1 MKILYITYE
10 GFDTPNAA
18 NQMAETMINAFLEQ
32 GHTVYLIQSHRKGV
46 NSDIPKSLEGK
57 ENFFCETIKRKV
69 VDKTRFVK
77 RYLNE
82 FKYAFQAKKK
92 WKKIKDADLIYVQ
105 SNPTILYTML
115 LLKLFKRKIP
125 IVYSIYDVF
134 PGHAYDIGVI
144 KSKTVY
150 NILRLLQKP
159 CYKMAKEITVLSGDM
174 RKNVIGQGA
183 KAECVHVVPAWYDVK
198 TTKEISRQENR
209 FIKRYK
215 MSTDKFYV
223 QFAGTIGYVFNY
235 RTIIEL
241 AKRLKQERD
250 IVIQIVGDGTVKNK
264 FEDVTRTEHLDN
276 IQFYPLQPIELVPDV
291 YSACDVCVIPLMRG
305 VIWSGVPSKAPILMA
320 CRRVI
325 VNSVE
330 KESQYAKMYAEKDM
344 GIAVDID
351 DYDGLAEAVKM
362 LHSSPETVER
372 MADNAYS
379 FVQENYS
386 STQSISKLL
395 EVFSKAVKN

>member
-18 NQMAETMINAFLEQ
+18 NQMAETMINTFLGQ

-46 NSDIPKSLEGK
+46 NSDIPKSLEGRK
-57 ENFFCETIKRKV
+57 TFFCETIKRKV
-69 VDKTRFVK
+69 IDKTRFIK

-105 SNPTILYTML
+105 SNPTVLYTML

-144 KSKTVY
+144 KSKTLY

-159 CYKMAKEITVLSGDM
+159 CYKIAKEITVLSEDM

-198 TTKEISRQENR
+198 TTKEIDLYKICNQLYETKDLIDKGIIASTKYDYDECCSYVYGFNTRKAIELIQKHIQELNVTIIQITLDKEQIYSVQNLLKNAKEQ
-209 FIKRYK
+209 IKVRNELIKEYQEDERNYRKGLVKKVIHIQSEKDFRNQEISRYK
-215 MSTDKFYV
+215 RKLQEYEE
-223 QFAGTIGYVFNY
+223 ATI
-235 RTIIEL
+235 
-241 AKRLKQERD
+241 ER
-250 IVIQIVGDGTVKNK
+250 
-264 FEDVTRTEHLDN
+264 
-276 IQFYPLQPIELVPDV
+276 
-291 YSACDVCVIPLMRG
+291 
-305 VIWSGVPSKAPILMA
+305 
-320 CRRVI
+320 
-325 VNSVE
+325 
-330 KESQYAKMYAEKDM
+330 
-344 GIAVDID
+344 
-351 DYDGLAEAVKM
+351 
-362 LHSSPETVER
+362 
-372 MADNAYS
+372 
-379 FVQENYS
+379 
-386 STQSISKLL
+386 
-395 EVFSKAVKN
+395 

>member
-150 NILRLLQKP
+150 NIL
-159 CYKMAKEITVLSGDM
+159 
-174 RKNVIGQGA
+174 
-183 KAECVHVVPAWYDVK
+183 
-198 TTKEISRQENR
+198 
-209 FIKRYK
+209 
-215 MSTDKFYV
+215 
-223 QFAGTIGYVFNY
+223 
-235 RTIIEL
+235 
-241 AKRLKQERD
+241 
-250 IVIQIVGDGTVKNK
+250 
-264 FEDVTRTEHLDN
+264 
-276 IQFYPLQPIELVPDV
+276 
-291 YSACDVCVIPLMRG
+291 
-305 VIWSGVPSKAPILMA
+305 
-320 CRRVI
+320 
-325 VNSVE
+325 
-330 KESQYAKMYAEKDM
+330 
-344 GIAVDID
+344 
-351 DYDGLAEAVKM
+351 KM
-362 LHSSPETVER
+362 L
-372 MADNAYS
+372 
-379 FVQENYS
+379 
-386 STQSISKLL
+386 L
-395 EVFSKAVKN
+395 